1 MIVGQEKMSN
11 LSKSTFENDY
21 LFDFTTMS
29 DVNDWYEVSD
39 TVRSVGK
46 SKATLG
52 TFFIYDLSIG
62 STETKYIKL
71 NTKTQIIFYN
81 IQLLYTHFHLQNKN
95 FFGF

>member
-1 MIVGQEKMSN
+1 MIDGEEKMSN

-52 TFFIYDLSIG
+52 IFSYKEQSNALLFIC
-62 STETKYIKL
+62 T
-71 NTKTQIIFYN
+71 
-81 IQLLYTHFHLQNKN
+81 
-95 FFGF
+95 

>member
-1 MIVGQEKMSN
+1 MKYVVIFGLLEFLLKYLKLVYDFFFRQEMIVGQEKMSN

-52 TFFIYDLSIG
+52 IFFI
-62 STETKYIKL
+62 
-71 NTKTQIIFYN
+71 
-81 IQLLYTHFHLQNKN
+81 
-95 FFGF
+95 

>member
-1 MIVGQEKMSN
+1 MIDGEEKMSN

-21 LFDFTTMS
+21 LFDFTTIS

-52 TFFIYDLSIG
+52 IFFI
-62 STETKYIKL
+62 
-71 NTKTQIIFYN
+71 
-81 IQLLYTHFHLQNKN
+81 
-95 FFGF
+95 

>member
-1 MIVGQEKMSN
+1 MKYVVIFGLLAFLLKYLKLVYDFFFRQEMIVGQEKMSN

-52 TFFIYDLSIG
+52 IFFI
-62 STETKYIKL
+62 
-71 NTKTQIIFYN
+71 
-81 IQLLYTHFHLQNKN
+81 
-95 FFGF
+95 

>member
-11 LSKSTFENDY
+11 LSKSTFENDF

-52 TFFIYDLSIG
+52 IFFI
-62 STETKYIKL
+62 
-71 NTKTQIIFYN
+71 
-81 IQLLYTHFHLQNKN
+81 
-95 FFGF
+95 

>member
-1 MIVGQEKMSN
+1 MNYVVIFGLLAFLLKYLKLVYDFFFRQEMIVGQEKMSN

-52 TFFIYDLSIG
+52 IFFI
-62 STETKYIKL
+62 
-71 NTKTQIIFYN
+71 
-81 IQLLYTHFHLQNKN
+81 
-95 FFGF
+95 